1 MIASSALA
9 AGGTVGTTYAIVDT
23 NQTKCYGTGSSG
35 KMWSCPD
42 KGDKLFGQDANY
54 KINPPRYKDN
64 GDDTVTD
71 IVTGLMWQK
80 GFLPEVPFAQAPDYA
95 RQANTGGYTDW
106 RVPSVKELYSLMD
119 FSGHQGSGDPSSKK
133 VPRDAIP
140 FIDTKAFAFE
150 YPTNG
155 RYIDAQYVT
164 TSAYRGV
171 AMGNQAFFGV
181 NLADGRIKGYSQ
193 SGNPH
198 RGGFFA
204 RFVRGNPDYGRNA
217 FSDKGNGTVSD
228 TATGLSWMRGD
239 SGDRGFAGNFGRAH
253 YQDGRMDWPEA
264 LNFCEKLDFAGAN
277 DWRLP
282 NAKELHS
289 ILDYSRSPQST
300 GTAALDPVFG
310 VTQITDEKKQPNFPG
325 YWSSTTLLAGRTPGS
340 DAVVVY
346 FGEALG
352 APSQMPPSQGSSMGG
367 QQAGRAQQGQGQGM
381 QRGQGMQQG
390 QGFRPGMQQQGQGFR
405 PGMRQQGQ
413 GMQQG
418 QAMQQGQGFRPG
430 MQQQGQGM
438 QRGQAMQQGQGTQGS
453 SGQAQDGSTIMDVH
467 GAGAQRSDP
476 KIGDASKYP
485 SWGHG
490 PQGDVRRVYIH
501 VRCVRTTG

>member
-1 MIASSALA
+1 MNRLAHASLFLPAATLCGALMIAPCAFGA
-9 AGGTVGTTYAIVDT
+9 TYRVVDT
-23 NQTKCYGTGSSG
+23 NQTKCYGTGTSG

-54 KINPPRYKDN
+54 VINPPRYHDN
-64 GDDTVTD
+64 GDDTVSD
-71 IVTGLMWQK
+71 LVTGLMWQK
-80 GFLPEVPFAQAPDYA
+80 GFESDVPFAQAPDYA

-119 FSGHQGSGDPSSKK
+119 FSGHQGSGDPSSSKA
-133 VPRDAIP
+133 PRDAVP
-140 FIDTKAFAFE
+140 FIETDVFDFE
-150 YPTNG
+150 FPTNG

-171 AMGNQAFFGV
+171 AMGNAAFFGV
-181 NLADGRIKGYSQ
+181 NLADGRIKGYPQ
-193 SGNPH
+193 AGNPH
-198 RGGFFA
+198 RSGWYA
-204 RFVRGNPDYGRNA
+204 RFVRGNADYGRNA
-217 FSDKGNGTVSD
+217 FRDNGNGTISD

-239 SGDRGFAGNFGRAH
+239 SGGRGFSGKLGQTH
-253 YQDGRMDWPEA
+253 YKDGRMDWPEA
-264 LNFCEKLDFAGAN
+264 LKFCEKLDFAGAK

-300 GTAALDPVFG
+300 GTAALDPIFG
-310 VTQITDEKKQPNFPG
+310 VSSITDEKNQPNFPG

-352 APSQMPPSQGSSMGG
+352 APSQMPPSMGSQGGG
-367 QQAGRAQQGQGQGM
+367 RN
-381 QRGQGMQQG
+381 QQG
-390 QGFRPGMQQQGQGFR
+390 QGFRPGQQGQGMGMPPGRMPGQGFR
-405 PGMRQQGQ
+405 PGMGRPGMGRPGMGGPGLQGGGQMQGRPQQGQ
-413 GMQQG
+413 QRMGQQG
-418 QAMQQGQGFRPG
+418 MGKRGGQGG
-430 MQQQGQGM
+430 G
-438 QRGQAMQQGQGTQGS
+438 
-453 SGQAQDGSTIMDVH
+453 TIMDVH

-476 KIGDASKYP
+476 KTGDAGKYP

-490 PQGDVRRVYIH
+490 PQGDVRRVYNH
-501 VRCVRTTG
+501 VRCVRTSA